1 MRIFPIICV
10 YNIYVFFS
18 RFISQL
24 FPEAKCLVEACQLN
38 REGWTIADTLF
49 SAQWERGGHELLSD
63 PNLDEQV
70 MAKMKHH
77 FGLPNCK

>member
-1 MRIFPIICV
+1 L
-10 YNIYVFFS
+10 
-18 RFISQL
+18 ISQL

-49 SAQWERGGHELLSD
+49 SAQWESGGHELLSD

-70 MAKMKHH
+70 KHH